1 MAELGDAKWYVIHTY
16 SGYENKV
23 KNDLEKMVETS
34 DAWIRERTGI
44 EERHIANK
52 DEYTS
57 TLAIRAAQV
66 ALENAGLSGNDID
79 MIVLATTTPDDTT
92 PATAVKVQNAIGMT
106 QGFAFD
112 VQAACSGF
120 MYALSIANR
129 FVLDGTVKNALVI
142 GAETLSR
149 IVDWKDRNTC
159 VLFGDGAGAVILSAA
174 SESEEQTGTGILD
187 IVLHSDGRYQQLLTT
202 TGGVSRTQTAGYV
215 LMEGREVF
223 RHAVTNLADVAE
235 EVLVKTNTPISEI
248 DYLVPHQA
256 NARIIESTAKK
267 LGIEM
272 DKVILTLPKQGNT
285 SAASIPLAFYEG
297 VKSGKLQK
305 GHLVLLDAMGGG
317 FTWAGALIR
326 L

>member
-1 MAELGDAKWYVIHTY
+1 MKAVIRGVGHYLPKRVLT
-16 SGYENKV
+16 NF
-23 KNDLEKMVETS
+23 DLEKMVETS
-34 DAWIRERTGI
+34 DTWIRERTGI
-44 EERHIANK
+44 QTRHIASE

-57 TLAIRAAQV
+57 TLAINAAKE
-66 ALENAGLSGNDID
+66 ALSDAKMTGEDID
-79 MIVLATTTPDDTT
+79 MIILATTTPDDTT
-92 PATAVKVQNAIGMT
+92 PATAVKVQEAINMT
-106 QGFAFD
+106 HGCAFD

-120 MYALSIANR
+120 MYAMSVANQYILSGSARN
-129 FVLDGTVKNALVI
+129 VLII

-159 VLFGDGAGAVILSAA
+159 VLFGDGAGAAVLGVAT
-174 SESEEQTGTGILD
+174 EEEEVSGAGILD
-187 IVLHSDGRYQQLLTT
+187 VIIHSDGRFRHLLTT

-223 RHAVTNLADVAE
+223 RHAVTNLADVAD
-235 EVLVKTNTPISEI
+235 EVLKRANVDVKDV

-256 NARIIESTAKK
+256 NVRIIEGTAKK

-272 DKVILTLPKQGNT
+272 DKVILTLPQQGNT
-285 SAASIPLAFYEG
+285 SAASIPLALYEG
-297 VKSGKLQK
+297 IKSGRLQR
-305 GHLVLLDAMGGG
+305 GQLILLDAMGGG

>member
-1 MAELGDAKWYVIHTY
+1 MKSVIRGVG
-16 SGYENKV
+16 GYLPENV
-23 KNDLEKMVETS
+23 LTNFDLEKMVETS
-34 DAWIRERTGI
+34 DSWIRERTGI

>member
-1 MAELGDAKWYVIHTY
+1 MKSVIRGVG
-16 SGYENKV
+16 GYLPENV
-23 KNDLEKMVETS
+23 LTNFDLEKMVETS

-120 MYALSIANR
+120 MYALSIANH

-174 SESEEQTGTGILD
+174 TESEEQTGTGILD